1 MVARYGESEN
11 ETLTTKHESV
21 PKRICAR
28 GNQMFSGC
36 ILQKTV
42 SSWPNP
48 SANLA
53 GGREH
58 DGRNTTLDLYGDV
71 FNGTAGSGSH
81 LSPGRYRRRYFDD
94 SASLGNVRVSLGSVY
109 GPATEDAIREFQ
121 EAHGLEADGL
131 VGPATYRALLSRDI
145 PTSRGDFSTLL
156 VRRLISVAQ
165 EYIGV
170 PYLFGGSTPSGFD
183 CSGFVQFAAKA
194 AGLVL
199 PRSADE
205 QYHMGRSVSRSQM
218 QPGDLVFFS
227 TYTDGVSHSGIY
239 LGGDRFISSTSSRG
253 VVIDSLSEGYWNDC
267 YVGARRLI

>member
-1 MVARYGESEN
+1 MMVGIRRWTCMAMFLMVPMAVGATYHPGDIGEDISTIQHRLG
-11 ETLTTKHESV
+11 TLGYHLE
-21 PKRICAR
+21 A
-28 GNQMFSGC
+28 
-36 ILQKTV
+36 
-42 SSWPNP
+42 
-48 SANLA
+48 
-53 GGREH
+53 
-58 DGRNTTLDLYGDV
+58 DG
-71 FNGTAGSGSH
+71 
-81 LSPGRYRRRYFDD
+81 
-94 SASLGNVRVSLGSVY
+94 VY

-121 EAHGLEADGL
+121 AAHGLEADGL

-253 VVIDSLSEGYWNDC
+253 VVIDSLSEGYWSDC
-267 YVGARRLI
+267 YVGAKRLI

>member
-1 MVARYGESEN
+1 MGATYHPGDIGEDISTIQHRLG
-11 ETLTTKHESV
+11 TLGYHLE
-21 PKRICAR
+21 A
-28 GNQMFSGC
+28 
-36 ILQKTV
+36 
-42 SSWPNP
+42 
-48 SANLA
+48 
-53 GGREH
+53 
-58 DGRNTTLDLYGDV
+58 DG
-71 FNGTAGSGSH
+71 
-81 LSPGRYRRRYFDD
+81 
-94 SASLGNVRVSLGSVY
+94 VY

-121 EAHGLEADGL
+121 AAHGLEADGL

-165 EYIGV
+165 EYIG
-170 PYLFGGSTPSGFD
+170 GFD

-253 VVIDSLSEGYWNDC
+253 VVIDSLSEGYWSDC
-267 YVGARRLI
+267 YVGAKRLI

>member
-1 MVARYGESEN
+1 MAMFLMVPLAVGATYHPGDIGEDISTIQHRLG
-11 ETLTTKHESV
+11 TLGYH
-21 PKRICAR
+21 
-28 GNQMFSGC
+28 
-36 ILQKTV
+36 
-42 SSWPNP
+42 
-48 SANLA
+48 
-53 GGREH
+53 
-58 DGRNTTLDLYGDV
+58 
-71 FNGTAGSGSH
+71 
-81 LSPGRYRRRYFDD
+81 
-94 SASLGNVRVSLGSVY
+94 
-109 GPATEDAIREFQ
+109 
-121 EAHGLEADGL
+121 LEADGL

>member
-94 SASLGNVRVSLGSVY
+94 SASLGNVRVSLGS
-109 GPATEDAIREFQ
+109 GRRIRSSNGRCDSGISGGAWF
-121 EAHGLEADGL
+121 GSGRLGRSGYL
-131 VGPATYRALLSRDI
+131 

-253 VVIDSLSEGYWNDC
+253 VVIDSLSEGYWSDC
-267 YVGARRLI
+267 YVGAKRLI